1 MARRASGSARP
12 IRCPVPMRGCGRL
25 ALPVIT
31 SFFWGGRKAKFAPS
45 LCRMSVRARVRDF
58 DDVALAVTTARG
70 GSFKPPPPP
79 PLVDT
84 RAELAVQTQ
93 LVTALRDEVAR
104 LRAELEEQGH
114 AAAAV
119 QQGLREQHSAELEA
133 LRRQKDN
140 ELALMRSEHDQGMR
154 SEHDEGMHSEHDGG
168 RRSAVS
174 LDSAGGRASAR
185 LSARL
190 SLESIGSDSEQ
201 LEIFAK
207 ESLENLR
214 DVREKLAEI
223 RMDAHEAWQQE
234 SQKIREEA
242 ERKAVLKAS
251 AAAPSPAA
259 SIRIVPAVKR
269 KIAGFLPSTY
279 APDSEARVLSK
290 ALDLG
295 KLITFKLKSKAI
307 ERAKNST
314 SVSSADSFEY
324 TVLDLSDIGGRETTR
339 PITLEKAFAEHKK
352 KFTGDQRY
360 DPEAWA
366 AGIEELQSRQRAHY
380 LHLLE
385 RLEERCH
392 ASPRACP
399 PLRRHEWT
407 PLRCQVEHRDE
418 AAVAML
424 RLHSLPDEYT
434 LPLKLGD
441 IFVIWNPRCGC
452 TGPARIAP
460 SQNRDLDSLRS
471 AVGETT
477 RRLPRRARR
486 SPARCPLLRN
496 DLRRRAR

>member
-1 MARRASGSARP
+1 
-12 IRCPVPMRGCGRL
+12 MRRL
-25 ALPVIT
+25 ATMTSGMIPASLP
-31 SFFWGGRKAKFAPS
+31 APS
-45 LCRMSVRARVRDF
+45 FAAALAPVCNQMPNVKPGSGRARVRDF
-58 DDVALAVTTARG
+58 DDVALAVPSTAARG
-70 GSFKPPPPP
+70 CSFKPPPPP
-79 PLVDT
+79 PLDDT
-84 RAELAVQTQ
+84 QAEFAVQTQ
-93 LVTALRDEVAR
+93 LVAALRGEVAR
-104 LRAELEEQGH
+104 LRAELEEQVR
-114 AAAAV
+114 AAAAA
-119 QQGLREQHSAELEA
+119 QQALREQHSAELEA